1 MITINAYKY
10 AGKSGMIYTMLFRY
24 AVISSVWG
32 MEIPKD
38 IDLKRFSDEAVN
50 ILKAESHS
58 ELTDRLIFL
67 YGAGVISEETA
78 VSLIKA
84 NKADFYEDIAEA
96 ENAVIAGIDK
106 NAEDTLPYGQI
117 ENILLCA
124 ANSKKYPEIQ
134 PVSFA
139 EAQIIAGLPHIVLVK
154 GFAKIKDRDFY
165 EFLVKFGEAFGTVTN
180 DDTVRI
186 EETTENLLECEDV
199 KNGEINSVYY
209 PFAVNLRKIMRYAA
223 VFDKLYGREFISF
236 AKENSLPVDERFE
249 SRYEE
254 YVRKFKLH
262 FTVKSYSR
270 KRYICGDKTNWFD
283 YAVTSE
289 ANVSDNIP
297 ADYIKEIDI
306 EISEKCSDEELVN
319 KAVEKFRGI
328 VALPENA
335 VIEVFHG
342 TKKYLYILKN
352 SGLTILDNDKFHTLL
367 FNFNKIWSIIQLCSR
382 SRQIKVVDGKIT
394 IPKTLMN
401 EIAQN
406 DREYAERIIKEQY
419 SRMLE
424 QRKNN
429 KLIQTLAEIKAAAEA
444 ERTKMN
450 EKQAA
455 EAKKKKE
462 IADKKAGRGSGTE
475 E

>member
-1 MITINAYKY
+1 MSTINVYKY
-10 AGKSGMIYTMLFRY
+10 AGKSEMTYAMIFRY

-38 IDLKRFSDEAVN
+38 IELKKFSDETVDT
-50 ILKAESHS
+50 LKAERHS
-58 ELTDRLIFL
+58 ETADRLIFL
-67 YGAGVISEETA
+67 YGSGVISEETA

-84 NKADFYEDIAEA
+84 NKADFYEDIIAAE
-96 ENAVIAGIDK
+96 EAVISGINE
-106 NAEDTLPYGQI
+106 NAEDTLPYNQI

-139 EAQIIAGLPHIVLVK
+139 EAQSIAGLPHIVLAS

-165 EFLVKFGEAFGTVTN
+165 EFLVKFGEAFGTVTE

-186 EETTENLLECEDV
+186 EEVPENLLECEDV
-199 KNGEINSVYY
+199 KNGDINSEFY

-223 VFDKLYGREFISF
+223 VFDKPYGQEFIIF
-236 AKENSLPVDERFE
+236 AKENSLPVDEKFE

-254 YVRKFKLH
+254 YVKKFKLH
-262 FTVKSYSR
+262 FTVKSYGR

-352 SGLTILDNDKFHTLL
+352 SELTVLDNDKFHTLL

-382 SRQIKVVDGKIT
+382 SRQIKVVDGKMT
-394 IPKTLMN
+394 IPETLMN
-401 EIAQN
+401 EIAPN
-406 DREYAERIIKEQY
+406 EREYAERIIKEQY
-419 SRMLE
+419 TRMIE

-444 ERTKMN
+444 EREKMN
-450 EKQAA
+450 EQQAVIAQKQKA
-455 EAKKKKE
+455 
-462 IADKKAGRGSGTE
+462 IADKKLNRGSGTE
-475 E
+475 D